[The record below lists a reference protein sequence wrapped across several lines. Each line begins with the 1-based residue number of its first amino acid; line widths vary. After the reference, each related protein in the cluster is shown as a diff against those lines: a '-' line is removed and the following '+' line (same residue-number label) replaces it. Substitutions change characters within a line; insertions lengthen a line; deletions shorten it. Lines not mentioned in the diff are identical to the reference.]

1 MIDTLAGP
9 YRSKEL
15 AFCDLVMAMEYN
27 VLAPI
32 QRGELSFQ
40 DTPLPSGTREAIEDM
55 DFVLVLADEF
65 LAATD
70 DIANAQPDNMMI
82 RQILAVIR
90 EKPQDF
96 DALIEIIGKAM
107 RATTRVRYCN
117 AAYEHIMRAF
127 ALLDALIEQYDIA
140 FDLFPTPY
148 PLD

>member
-9 YRSKEL
+9 YRSTEL
-15 AFCDLVMAMEYN
+15 TFHDLVLALSYN
-27 VLAPI
+27 VLAPM

-40 DTPLPSGTREAIEDM
+40 DTPLPSGMRQAMENQ
-55 DFVLVLADEF
+55 DFALVLADEF

-70 DIANAQPDNMMI
+70 DIANAQPDNTMI

-107 RATTRVRYCN
+107 RATTRVRYCK

-127 ALLDALIEQYDIA
+127 ALLDGLIEQYDIA
-140 FDLFPTPY
+140 FDLFPAPY
-148 PLD
+148 HQD